1 MRQRKVAQILGLMG
15 IVIVSLWASATPWQ
29 DQLIDVFASASPAV
43 VHIRVRGTTEDMFMR
58 PVPVEGAGSGFLVD
72 TQGHIVTNY
81 HVIEGAEEIRVA
93 FGTVECCPAEVVG
106 IDPSTDLAVIRV
118 LREDLPTPLEMADS
132 DQVKVGQLVVAIG
145 NPFGLDQT
153 MTFGIV
159 SALQRVIR
167 SPDGRFV
174 GEVIQTDAAIN
185 PGNSGGPLLDLE
197 GRVIG
202 VTSQIISPIRAFA
215 GVAFAISSN
224 TVSRVVS
231 ALIADGR
238 YPHPYLGLSGVSLT
252 ATLVELLRQADVIIP
267 DARGVLVT
275 SVVAHGPADLGGIL
289 AGDRVAVLGGV
300 EFPVGGDILQAIDGL
315 RLETMTDLLVYLDT
329 ETSVG
334 DEVEI
339 TLLRDGTVRT
349 LRVILQERPI
359 EGGQS
364 MQ

>member
-1 MRQRKVAQILGLMG
+1 MRACMRTLCVVMMLAIGVAAVG
-15 IVIVSLWASATPWQ
+15 STTSWQ
-29 DQLIDVFASASPAV
+29 DQLIAVFESASPAV

-72 TQGHIVTNY
+72 RNGHIVTNY

-93 FGTVECCPAEVVG
+93 FGAVDCCPAEIVG

-118 LREDLPTPLEMADS
+118 FREDLPEPLEPADS
-132 DQVKVGQLVVAIG
+132 HQVQVGQLVVAIG

-159 SALQRVIR
+159 SALQRIIR

-185 PGNSGGPLLDLE
+185 PGNSGGPLLDLD

-224 TVSRVVS
+224 TVSRVVP
-231 ALIADGR
+231 ALISQGR
-238 YPHPYLGLSGVSLT
+238 YPHPYLGISGISLT
-252 ATLVELLRQADVIIP
+252 PALVELL
-267 DARGVLVT
+267 
-275 SVVAHGPADLGGIL
+275 
-289 AGDRVAVLGGV
+289 DRKST
-300 EFPVGGDILQAIDGL
+300 
-315 RLETMTDLLVYLDT
+315 R
-329 ETSVG
+329 
-334 DEVEI
+334 
-339 TLLRDGTVRT
+339 
-349 LRVILQERPI
+349 
-359 EGGQS
+359 
-364 MQ
+364 

>member
-1 MRQRKVAQILGLMG
+1 MRAGMRN
-15 IVIVSLWASATPWQ
+15 LWVLTVLSISVLAVGSTSSWQ
-29 DQLIDVFASASPAV
+29 DQLISVFESASPAV
-43 VHIRVRGTTEDMFMR
+43 VHIRVRGIAEDMFMR

-72 TQGHIVTNY
+72 RQGHIVTNY

-93 FGTVECCPAEVVG
+93 FGAVDCCPAEIVG

-118 LREDLPTPLEMADS
+118 LRQNLPDPLVLADS
-132 DQVKVGQLVVAIG
+132 DLVQVGQLVVAIG

-185 PGNSGGPLLDLE
+185 PGNSGGPLLDLN
-197 GRVIG
+197 GQVIG

-224 TVSRVVS
+224 TVSRVVP
-231 ALIADGR
+231 ALISKGR

-252 ATLVELLRQADVIIP
+252 PGLVELLRLVDVDVP
-267 DARGVLVT
+267 DTQGILVT
-275 SVVAHGPADLGGIL
+275 SVVTDGPADLGGVI
-289 AGDRVAVLGGV
+289 AGDRIAILGNV
-300 EFPVGGDILQAIDGL
+300 ELPVGGDIVQVINGV
-315 RLETMTDLLVYLDT
+315 RVETMTDLLVYLDT
-329 ETSVG
+329 ATSVG

-339 TLLRDGTVRT
+339 IVLREGMSRT
-349 LRVILQERPI
+349 LRVILQERPVDHS
-359 EGGQS
+359 G
-364 MQ
+364 